1 MEKNP
6 KGEKKMRASGMKAT
20 LVLWGVL
27 AAQAALATPSDSA
40 LQADV
45 TKRLRDA
52 NFDSITAT
60 VHGEVATLTGV
71 VDRAAKAEKAYQV
84 AKKTKGVREVTDRIE
99 IQPGRADGAIAM
111 DLTHE
116 IRMYP
121 YYGIFDLVQG
131 DVNGGVVTLRG
142 AVRQPVQKTDYERLA
157 KQVAGVKAVKNE
169 LEVLPLSNFDDQ
181 IRLRMARAIY
191 GSTLGTRYGNQALP
205 PIHIIVKNGDV
216 RLEGVVLNQLDK
228 TLVGNAAR
236 FAGNFFK
243 LENNL
248 QVERS

>member
-1 MEKNP
+1 
-6 KGEKKMRASGMKAT
+6 MRATGMKAM

-27 AAQAALATPSDSA
+27 AAQAALATPSESA
-40 LQADV
+40 LQAQV

-60 VHGEVATLTGV
+60 VQGQVATLTGV

-84 AKKTKGVREVTDRIE
+84 AKKTAGVREVTDRIE
-99 IQPGRADGAIAM
+99 IQPGRPDAAIAQ

-116 IRMYP
+116 IRLYP
-121 YYGIFDLVQG
+121 FYGIFDLVQG
-131 DVNGGVVTLRG
+131 DVHDGVVTLRG

-157 KQVAGVKAVKNE
+157 KQVAGVKGVKNE
-169 LEVLPLSNFDDQ
+169 LEILPLSNYDDQ
-181 IRLRMARAIY
+181 IRLRVARAIY

-205 PIHIIVKNGDV
+205 PIHIIVKNGEV

-228 TLVGNAAR
+228 TLAGNAAR
-236 FAGNFFK
+236 FAATFFK